1 VTQAITVDYDLPY
14 APERVWAALTDSELL
29 ASWLMPNS
37 FKPSVGHHFRFQ
49 AQPLPGWD
57 GVVRCEVLACE
68 PYTRL
73 QYSWKGGSEQIG
85 MLDTVVTW
93 TLTPTAGGTLLQ
105 LEQSGFGPQN
115 LFAYENMGNGWRG
128 KLAESLRNELAK
140 MATLNQP

>member
-1 VTQAITVDYDLPY
+1 MTQAITVDYDLPY
-14 APERVWAALTDSELL
+14 APERVWAALTDAELL
-29 ASWLMPNS
+29 GSWLMPNN

-85 MLDTVVTW
+85 LLDTIVTW
-93 TLTPTAGGTLLQ
+93 TLTPTAAGTLLR

-115 LFAYENMGNGWRG
+115 AFAFENMGNGWRG
-128 KLAESLRNELAK
+128 KLADSLRRQLAK
-140 MATLNQP
+140 MASLEQP